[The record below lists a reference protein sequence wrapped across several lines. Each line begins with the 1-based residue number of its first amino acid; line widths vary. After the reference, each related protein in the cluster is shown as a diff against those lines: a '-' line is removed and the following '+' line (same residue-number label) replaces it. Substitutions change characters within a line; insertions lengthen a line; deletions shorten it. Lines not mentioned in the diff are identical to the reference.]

1 MTVSGR
7 LLWIAILV
15 LAVSAT
21 SLPAQEK
28 EAPKEWLA
36 DLEALQQGLAR
47 NYANFEYTLRER
59 RIDLPAMS
67 ARYRSR
73 LAEAATDADRRRVL
87 EQLLEDFRDG
97 HVRVE
102 WPAASAAPAAIAAPG
117 GTEAPPPSAP
127 AACQADMAN
136 RATGVGVNWPR
147 LDEFQ
152 PLASAHARSF
162 AAGLLR
168 RQGKPPLG
176 VVRIG
181 LFGERAFLPECQAA
195 ATELGIDPEK
205 PCDDACV
212 KRLEPRTV
220 AKLGESLI
228 ATVEELRR
236 LGARGLVVDVSNNGG
251 GSDWSEVA
259 ARTLAG
265 SDLRSA
271 RVAMLKHP
279 VWEAYLDRRLAELEP
294 ELAKATGEERRRL
307 ERAAEVVRAARR
319 AVGERC
325 DLSAAWSDS
334 DLAMGK
340 KALPCS
346 TLVQTDYFTIG
357 LEPVFATAERPG
369 AAGEVDRLLTG
380 MGYYG
385 VPPALPERLP
395 LIVVVN
401 RETHSSA
408 EQFVALLR
416 DNGRATIVGEPSA
429 GTGCGTFTGTGT
441 AFTLPH
447 SGGRVHVPDCVRLRA
462 DGSNERRGI
471 IPDQLI
477 PWAPSDSAYQR
488 ARKTLEALEKLP

>member
-1 MTVSGR
+1 MTVPGR
-7 LLWIAILV
+7 SLWFAILL

-21 SLPAQEK
+21 SLAAQEK

-36 DLEALQQGLAR
+36 DLDALQQGLAR
-47 NYANFEYTLRER
+47 NYANFEYSLKER
-59 RIDLPAMS
+59 RIDLPAIA
-67 ARYRSR
+67 ARYRGR
-73 LAEAATDADRRRVL
+73 LAEAATDAERRRVL

-102 WPAASAAPAAIAAPG
+102 WPATAAPKEAPG
-117 GTEAPPPSAP
+117 GTEDPPPPAP
-127 AACQADMAN
+127 AACRADMAN

-162 AAGLLR
+162 AAGLLK

-176 VVRIG
+176 VVRVG
-181 LFGERAFLPECQAA
+181 LFSERAFLPECQAA
-195 ATELGIDPEK
+195 AAELGIDPEK
-205 PCDDACV
+205 PCDNACAR
-212 KRLEPRTV
+212 RLEPRTV
-220 AKLGESLI
+220 AKLGESLL

-251 GSDWSEVA
+251 GSDWSEVL

-265 SDLRSA
+265 GDLRSA

-279 VWEAYLDRRLAELEP
+279 VWEAYLDRQLAELEP
-294 ELAKATGEERRRL
+294 ELAKASGEERRRL
-307 ERAAEVVRAARR
+307 ERVAGVVRAARR

-346 TLVQTDYFTIG
+346 TLVQTDHFTIG

-385 VPPALPERLP
+385 VPPVLPERLP

-408 EQFVALLR
+408 EQFAALLR
-416 DNGRATIVGEPSA
+416 DNGRATLVGEPSA

-471 IPDQLI
+471 IPDHLL